1 MLSGEATNTNFIV
14 FDWTRSELE
23 LTIYRTRGEHANY
36 YAIDAVTETGDDI
49 FNEAELNEI
58 KIDGNHEIFEVPE
71 PNGKLRRRTHN

>member
-1 MLSGEATNTNFIV
+1 VTIVSSFRFSNNSVQYDNSMCLS
-14 FDWTRSELE
+14 
-23 LTIYRTRGEHANY
+23 TIRYY